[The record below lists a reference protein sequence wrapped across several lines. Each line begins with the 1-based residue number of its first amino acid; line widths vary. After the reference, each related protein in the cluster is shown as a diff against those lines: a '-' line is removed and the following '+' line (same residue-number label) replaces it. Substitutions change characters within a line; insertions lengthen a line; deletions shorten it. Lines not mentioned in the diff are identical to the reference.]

1 MQMDVNLIE
10 LKAKTPNLEPKKE
23 KILELGG
30 KIDGIYFQTDTY
42 FNSPKGRLKL
52 REVEGQVKAKL
63 IYYERVDTPNPKE
76 SNVTIY
82 ETNDPS
88 ILKELMNS
96 ILGTKVVVMKKREI
110 YNYEGTQIH
119 LDFLEELGTF
129 IEFERPLTKRPQDR
143 LVLQELMRA
152 LNVKQEDLVTG
163 SYSDLIMRAKSIN

>member
-1 MQMDVNLIE
+1 MDITLIE
-10 LKAKTPNLEPKKE
+10 LKARISDLESKKK

-30 KIDGIYFQTDTY
+30 KMDDTYYQIDTY

-52 REVEGQVKAKL
+52 REVEGQARAKL
-63 IYYERVDTPNPKE
+63 IYYERVDIPNPKE

-96 ILGTKVVVMKKREI
+96 ILGTKVIVMKKREI

-129 IEFERPLTKRPQDR
+129 IEFERPLTKLPQDR
-143 LVLQELMRA
+143 LVLQELMHA

-163 SYSDLIMRAKSIN
+163 SYSDLIMLAREVY